1 MLLLLWVVLLFL
13 YWPKGVE
20 FALVFFLFSILNEMT
35 CSSLAQSKKKKREA
49 LMTSDYTI
57 LLYS

>member
-1 MLLLLWVVLLFL
+1 MLLLLLLLWVVLLFL

-35 CSSLAQSKKKKREA
+35 CSSLAQSKKKKEK
-49 LMTSDYTI
+49 
-57 LLYS
+57 LL